1 MTPNWFWL
9 SVPRIYMKVR
19 EKTSSKNKL
28 CCPSVYINIK
38 ICCCSLAWYRLFC
51 VYFCLIWWQGLPP
64 SQTHRDPVPD
74 YLVTVIIRWPYAYHS
89 KTACKSIQ
97 YFYSMII
104 TLCQRDYKYNMFFFS
119 KAKLFVLNLLISVFE
134 YLVLLTISK
143 FCYSINTTDMKK
155 EKRRSA

>member
-9 SVPRIYMKVR
+9 STPRIYMKVR

-64 SQTHRDPVPD
+64 SQTHRYPVPD
-74 YLVTVIIRWPYAYHS
+74 YLVTLIIRWPYAYH
-89 KTACKSIQ
+89 
-97 YFYSMII
+97 I
-104 TLCQRDYKYNMFFFS
+104 TLKQHANLYDIFTAYDYYAMQRDYKYN
-119 KAKLFVLNLLISVFE
+119 KLFLLNLLISVFE

>member
-9 SVPRIYMKVR
+9 STPRIYMKVR

-74 YLVTVIIRWPYAYHS
+74 YLVTLIIRWRYAYHS
-89 KTACKSIQ
+89 KTACKSI
-97 YFYSMII
+97 YDIFTAWLLRYAKEII
-104 TLCQRDYKYNMFFFS
+104 NITCFFFKS
-119 KAKLFVLNLLISVFE
+119 KAFCIEFTNLCFWVFGFAHNFQ
-134 YLVLLTISK
+134 VLL
-143 FCYSINTTDMKK
+143 FH
-155 EKRRSA
+155 